1 MEFILYSIALILL
14 FLLFIP
20 VMRENGISLRNGVEV
35 IFFGIQIS
43 VIIVP
48 AVCLIIFSLQRLNSL
63 KLNRNIAYIFVVTAL
78 IILIKVIAPTIERAA
93 GWNDWKA
100 VEAFF
105 GCLFYDNYFN
115 ASIMIL
121 SFICIILIILLSLL
135 KGIDK

>member
-63 KLNRNIAYIFVVTAL
+63 KLNRNFQMFHHHFDESGARVV
-78 IILIKVIAPTIERAA
+78 
-93 GWNDWKA
+93 G
-100 VEAFF
+100 
-105 GCLFYDNYFN
+105 
-115 ASIMIL
+115 
-121 SFICIILIILLSLL
+121 
-135 KGIDK
+135 

>member
-43 VIIVP
+43 VIIV
-48 AVCLIIFSLQRLNSL
+48 
-63 KLNRNIAYIFVVTAL
+63 
-78 IILIKVIAPTIERAA
+78 IKVIAPTIERAA

-105 GCLFYDNYFN
+105 GSLFYDNYFN
-115 ASIMIL
+115 ASILIL